1 MVYDGA
7 RDVKATVA
15 GKLGAEAE
23 VAVFAVGDGKLVEVP
38 YLLKER
44 LPVERRGGARSE
56 DVPGS
61 SNCPLS
67 SSPCPRR

>member
-7 RDVKATVA
+7 GDVEATVP

-23 VAVFAVGDGKLVEVP
+23 VAVFAVGDEILVEVP

-44 LPVERRGGARSE
+44 LPVERAAAAHA
-56 DVPGS
+56 PKT
-61 SNCPLS
+61 
-67 SSPCPRR
+67 